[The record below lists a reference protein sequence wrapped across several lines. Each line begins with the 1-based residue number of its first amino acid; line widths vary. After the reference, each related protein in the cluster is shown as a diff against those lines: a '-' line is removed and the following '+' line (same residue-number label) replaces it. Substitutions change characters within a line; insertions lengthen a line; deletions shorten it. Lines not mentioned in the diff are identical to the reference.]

1 MKFLLLD
8 LFQDNFMPHGH
19 CYFWTPEIL
28 WPHAISDSIIALA
41 YSFIPLSLIYIFKKR
56 SDFKFVWIMI
66 LFAIFILGCGL
77 THVMDVINIWQPW
90 YRLDNTIR
98 AITAL
103 ASIGTAIVLVK
114 ITPQI
119 IKIPTAKQWEE
130 INNEL
135 EDVNKELINQ
145 INELKLKDKTIEAF
159 KQFESLTETLPQLV
173 ITTDPNGNVKF
184 YNQRWYQ
191 FTGLPFEQSLYEA
204 LKKIVHPDYILQ
216 ILKIFKEGFE
226 EMQPF
231 QTELLIKNVNGE
243 YNWYLAKA
251 LPVDMNSKY
260 SWIITATDIH
270 EQRKYHEELE
280 NKNRQLHLI
289 NNDLDNFV
297 YTASHDLKAPI
308 SNIEGLV
315 LALKSEK
322 SSNASES
329 EKILMDHMDKTISR
343 FKKTIN
349 ELTQISKIQKDIE
362 EKEEEIFCQE
372 IIQDVIN
379 DFEFNIRET
388 GAIINLNI
396 QVPVLYFSKKNF
408 RSILSNLISNS
419 LKYKDHSRQLF
430 INILIYSE
438 ANYTI
443 LKISDNGLGFNANQ
457 NKVFGMFKRFHD
469 HVEGSGIGLYIVKKI
484 IDNYGGKIEVD
495 SEEGVGSTFKI
506 YFNN

>member
-1 MKFLLLD
+1 M
-8 LFQDNFMPHGH
+8 
-19 CYFWTPEIL
+19 
-28 WPHAISDSIIALA
+28 
-41 YSFIPLSLIYIFKKR
+41 
-56 SDFKFVWIMI
+56 
-66 LFAIFILGCGL
+66 
-77 THVMDVINIWQPW
+77 
-90 YRLDNTIR
+90 
-98 AITAL
+98 
-103 ASIGTAIVLVK
+103 
-114 ITPQI
+114 
-119 IKIPTAKQWEE
+119 
-130 INNEL
+130 
-135 EDVNKELINQ
+135 
-145 INELKLKDKTIEAF
+145 
-159 KQFESLTETLPQLV
+159 
-173 ITTDPNGNVKF
+173 
-184 YNQRWYQ
+184 
-191 FTGLPFEQSLYEA
+191 
-204 LKKIVHPDYILQ
+204 
-216 ILKIFKEGFE
+216 
-226 EMQPF
+226 
-231 QTELLIKNVNGE
+231 
-243 YNWYLAKA
+243 
-251 LPVDMNSKY
+251 
-260 SWIITATDIH
+260 
-270 EQRKYHEELE
+270 
-280 NKNRQLHLI
+280 I